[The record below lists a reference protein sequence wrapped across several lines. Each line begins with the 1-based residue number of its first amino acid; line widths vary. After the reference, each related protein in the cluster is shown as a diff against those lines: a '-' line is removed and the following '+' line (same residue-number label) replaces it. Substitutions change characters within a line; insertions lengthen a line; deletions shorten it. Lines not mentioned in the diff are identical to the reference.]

1 MATLK
6 ITLDE
11 RRTKKNGTFPVVI
24 RITLQSKSRDI
35 PTGHTAN
42 SKTFSKATATFR
54 KDDAT
59 NQELFKLLELYSNRL
74 KALRAGG
81 LDHMSVQEL
90 KEKLLSTEL
99 SGDLTIY
106 DFWEKEIRHLRSVNR
121 YGSATIYQNT
131 LNVFEQLVSLKVPF
145 ETFSYKGLLDL
156 EQKLFA
162 GNRKVNT
169 VGVYMRTFRAICNK
183 AIHQDLVAQ
192 DWYPFK
198 NYKIRKAKTTPRTLS
213 LEEMRSFFQLDIS
226 RDETLY
232 PYWCIGKLIFLLR
245 GINLN
250 DLLLLKPQNVRGD
263 RLIYNRSKTGKSYS
277 IQILPEIEFLLSQ
290 FHSNHLLL
298 GQFSK
303 RQMEDPVKFTH
314 VMGQKRKLINRRLK
328 ELGVRIG
335 SVEEITTYV
344 FRYSYANIAKQMGF
358 SKDLIAEALGHEYGN
373 SVTGIYLELFDLET
387 LDHMNE
393 RICKKIHEKSP
404 QTP

>member
-11 RRTKKNGTFPVVI
+11 RRMKKNGTHPVVI
-24 RITLQSKSRDI
+24 RITHQSKSRDI
-35 PTGHTAN
+35 STGHTAN

-54 KDDAT
+54 KDDAA
-59 NQELFKLLELYSNRL
+59 NLELFKLLELYSNRL
-74 KALRAGG
+74 KALREGG
-81 LDHMSVQEL
+81 LDHLSVQDL
-90 KEKLLSTEL
+90 KERLLSTE
-99 SGDLTIY
+99 SKGDLTIQ
-106 DFWEKEIRHLRSVNR
+106 DFWETEIKHLRSVNR
-121 YGSATIYQNT
+121 HGSATIYHNT
-131 LNVFEQLVSLKVPF
+131 LRVFEQLIPLKVPF
-145 ETFSYKGLLDL
+145 ETFSYKGLLVL

-162 GNRKVNT
+162 GKRNVNT

-183 AIHQDLVAQ
+183 AIHQDLVAL

-198 NYKIRKAKTTPRTLS
+198 NYKIRKSKTAPRTLS
-213 LEEMRSFFQLDIS
+213 LEEMKSFFQLDIS
-226 RDETLY
+226 NDETLY
-232 PYWCIGKLIFLLR
+232 PYWCIGKLMFLLR

-250 DLLLLKPQNVRGD
+250 DLLLLKPQNVKGD
-263 RLIYNRSKTGKSYS
+263 RLIYNRGKTGKSYS
-277 IQILPEIEFLLSQ
+277 IQLLPEMEFLLSQ
-290 FHSNHLLL
+290 FNSNHLLL

-303 RQMEDPVKFTH
+303 HQMQDPVKFTH

-373 SVTGIYLELFDLET
+373 SVTGIYLELFDLDT
-387 LDHMNE
+387 LDHMNQ
-393 RICKKIHEKSP
+393 RICQKVHEK
-404 QTP
+404 TPETP